1 MRDADPRIV
10 LGLHRSRHE
19 RRLLTGALDLGVTTI
34 DTSTNYL
41 GFRSHQVLARTA
53 GDLLPKF
60 RLSTKVGYFPAPDG
74 AEHSLAPGR
83 LYEAVEKAARDLGR
97 EPDVVFLHNPE
108 HSLHE
113 GAAHSRDALAQACA
127 ALEEATSSGLCGAWG
142 IASWNPSPL
151 TSLID
156 ATTPRPSAFMV
167 RAGLLVGIRTLD
179 AADAVATS
187 WGLNSSMVWGMS
199 PFGGGANAPVWD
211 RVDPR
216 VFLRAGAGLSPVQ
229 AAFRAAYELPKVGT
243 VAVGTDNPAHL
254 QDLIEALAGQ
264 VDERTIDEYRNV
276 LRARLRAQSA

>member
-19 RRLLTGALDLGVTTI
+19 RHLLTGALDLGVTTI

-41 GFRSHQVLARTA
+41 GFRSHELLARTA

-60 RLSTKVGYFPAPDG
+60 RLSTKVGYFPGPGG
-74 AEHSLAPGR
+74 AEHTLAPGR
-83 LYEAVEKAARDLGR
+83 LYGAVEKAVRDLGR

-108 HSLHE
+108 HSLHG

-127 ALEEATSSGLCGAWG
+127 ALDEAASSGLCSAWG
-142 IASWNPSPL
+142 VASWNPSLL
-151 TSLID
+151 TNLID
-156 ATTPRPSAFMV
+156 TTTPRPSAFMV

-179 AADAVATS
+179 AADAAATA

-211 RVDPR
+211 RIDSR
-216 VFLRAGAGLSPVQ
+216 VFLRDGTGLSPVQ

-254 QDLIEALAGQ
+254 SDLIDALAGK
-264 VDERTIDEYRNV
+264 VDQRAIEEYRNL
-276 LRARLRAQSA
+276 LRARLLGQPA